1 MEFVDTHCHIH
12 FKNYPLPASQVLA
25 NATKSSV
32 NKMICVG
39 TSLEDS
45 HRAIGFATKHDNVWS
60 SAGAHP
66 HDGQDFL
73 DDPQAASKL
82 KELLKEDRVVAVGE
96 IGLDYYHDQTA
107 RSAQAKALRSQIE
120 AGLESGLPFIF
131 HVRDAWA
138 DFWPIFDEYKIKRGV
153 VHSFSAGVKQLDTIL
168 NRGLYVGL
176 NGIMT
181 FTRDEAQL
189 QAAKAV
195 PLERLLLETD
205 APFLTP
211 AVDRGKTCEPK
222 HVRDIAQ
229 FLSELRG
236 ETLGQIAQKTT
247 ANATN
252 LFNLS

>member
-12 FKNYPLPASQVLA
+12 FKKYPLPANEVLS
-25 NATKSSV
+25 NAAKNGV

-45 HRAIGFATKHDNVWS
+45 HQAIEFAAKHNNVWAS
-60 SAGAHP
+60 IGAHP

-73 DDPQAASKL
+73 DDPQATSKL
-82 KELLKEDRVVAVGE
+82 KKLLSEDRVVAVGE
-96 IGLDYYHDQTA
+96 IGLDYYHDRTA
-107 RSAQAKALRSQIE
+107 RPVQAKALRAQIE
-120 AGLESGLPFIF
+120 AGLESGLPFVF

-153 VHSFSAGVKQLDTIL
+153 VHSFSAGVKQLDAIL

-189 QAAKAV
+189 EAAKAV

-229 FLSELRG
+229 FLSALRG
-236 ETLGQIAQKTT
+236 ETLGQIAQATT
-247 ANATN
+247 SNAVG
-252 LFNLS
+252 LFNLP